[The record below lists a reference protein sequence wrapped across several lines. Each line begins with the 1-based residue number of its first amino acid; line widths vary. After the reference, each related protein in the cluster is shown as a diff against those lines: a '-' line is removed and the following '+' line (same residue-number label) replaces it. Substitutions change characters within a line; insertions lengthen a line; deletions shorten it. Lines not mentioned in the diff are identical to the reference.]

1 MWYNDIIKKAFKSP
15 KEKSD
20 TNWRKSQLTAIKQQ
34 KRHRVVCGVFSF
46 TPLNG
51 GGPIRSRH
59 YEYYYTQHYMRVYI
73 YIKIIK
79 GRYYGREKQSSRVGL
94 YKNIGPKT

>member
-1 MWYNDIIKKAFKSP
+1 MISLKERSNRPRRKATLIGESR
-15 KEKSD
+15 
-20 TNWRKSQLTAIKQQ
+20 NWRRLNNKKDTELFA
-34 KRHRVVCGVFSF
+34 VFFSF

-59 YEYYYTQHYMRVYI
+59 YEYYYTQYYMRVYI

-79 GRYYGREKQSSRVGL
+79 GRYYGREKQSSRTCL

>member
-1 MWYNDIIKKAFKSP
+1 MISLKERSNRPRRKATLIGESR
-15 KEKSD
+15 
-20 TNWRKSQLTAIKQQ
+20 NWRRLNNK